1 MPFDGFPA
9 GKLKVNAYQA
19 SGTLS
24 RFGGTSTAT
33 CFEAAIAHSFAVAI
47 DGVTGKHCYWVDGAR
62 DAAYSSGFLT
72 FGSGGIIDAVSSTTL
87 KLGGDG
93 STSASVQNGVAC
105 KTQALVI
112 LQGRRGLGTPVVADL
127 DLLVANLHRNPQRLV
142 LATEW

>member
-1 MPFDGFPA
+1 M
-9 GKLKVNAYQA
+9 
-19 SGTLS
+19 
-24 RFGGTSTAT
+24 
-33 CFEAAIAHSFAVAI
+33 
-47 DGVTGKHCYWVDGAR
+47 
-62 DAAYSSGFLT
+62 
-72 FGSGGIIDAVSSTTL
+72 SSTTL

-112 LQGRRGLGTPVVADL
+112 FTQGRRGLGTPVVADL